1 MLDHGEKHAQF
12 SEREPFCGR
21 LVEDVAAIGAEVQ
34 SLVRYLALE
43 VIWQVQED
51 FDQIAVNDLGEVGEV
66 DFALDMALP
75 EGLVVAPG
83 LAMAVAVS
91 SDRQASSQ
99 VEVPL
104 ILPHLL
110 LQSVEKFG
118 DGLDQ
123 ERAG

>member
-1 MLDHGEKHAQF
+1 M
-12 SEREPFCGR
+12 
-21 LVEDVAAIGAEVQ
+21 
-34 SLVRYLALE
+34 
-43 VIWQVQED
+43 
-51 FDQIAVNDLGEVGEV
+51 NDLSEVSEV

-99 VEVPL
+99 EEVPL

-110 LQSVEKFG
+110 LQSVKKLE
-118 DGLDQ
+118 DGLNK

>member
-51 FDQIAVNDLGEVGEV
+51 FD
-66 DFALDMALP
+66 
-75 EGLVVAPG
+75 
-83 LAMAVAVS
+83 
-91 SDRQASSQ
+91 
-99 VEVPL
+99 
-104 ILPHLL
+104 
-110 LQSVEKFG
+110 
-118 DGLDQ
+118 
-123 ERAG
+123 